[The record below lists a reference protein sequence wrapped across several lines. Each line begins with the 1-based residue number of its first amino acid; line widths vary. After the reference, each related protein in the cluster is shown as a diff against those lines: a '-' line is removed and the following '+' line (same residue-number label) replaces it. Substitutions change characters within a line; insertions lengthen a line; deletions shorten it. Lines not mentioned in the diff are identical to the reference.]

1 MNDVLVNA
9 ITHKQRLRFMY
20 DHMPRLVEPQCYVI
34 GTRGTELL
42 RPSVAGRPAARARLQ
57 RLQDRRYRSPQ
68 RDLHPSRPKLE
79 EERLHNEN
87 DLRAV
92 VISGERWLQ
101 PEVQPHELT

>member
-34 GTRGTELL
+34 GTRGTVLL
-42 RPSVAGRPAARARLQ
+42 RPSVAGRPAARGPLQ

-68 RDLHPSRPKLE
+68 RDLHPPRPKLQ
-79 EERLHNEN
+79 EERLRNEI
-87 DLRAV
+87 DLRPT
-92 VISGERWLQ
+92 VIFRDR
-101 PEVQPHELT
+101 